1 MELEFIEF
9 EAKHGATW
17 KVFVARPWMVVMPG
31 SWVSWAI
38 PAAYQIPV
46 EVLGAALVQLGVSA
60 GAEQTLDNT
69 SLKKMGMMVIDHP

>member
-1 MELEFIEF
+1 
-9 EAKHGATW
+9 
-17 KVFVARPWMVVMPG
+17 MVVMPG